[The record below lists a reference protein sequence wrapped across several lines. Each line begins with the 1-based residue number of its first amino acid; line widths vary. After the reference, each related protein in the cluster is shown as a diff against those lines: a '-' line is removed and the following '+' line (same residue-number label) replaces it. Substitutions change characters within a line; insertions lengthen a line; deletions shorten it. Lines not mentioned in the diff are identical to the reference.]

1 MLISP
6 RFKQECTIKTIKA
19 FIPLKPTAM
28 LMLNLVWTE
37 AKDFIEMKY
46 IRPRMMEYWR
56 GMCLGAGAG
65 KVLNTFCGLVGVC
78 C

>member
-6 RFKQECTIKTIKA
+6 RFIQECTIKTITTFSA
-19 FIPLKPTAM
+19 LKPTAM

-37 AKDFIEMKY
+37 AKDLIEMKY
-46 IRPRMMEYWR
+46 IRPRIMEYWR
-56 GMCLGAGAG
+56 EMCLGAGAG
-65 KVLNTFCGLVGVC
+65 KVLNTFRGLVGVC